1 MLKAVAAKRIA
12 TSLVY
17 ISLTMRLNQN
27 LFCLVIGWLLWPLQ
41 SAVGLACAGLTLTR
55 HRFSTLWPYGLDA
68 LAAHLLP

>member
-27 LFCLVIGWLLWPLQ
+27 LFCLVYRWGLWALK
-41 SAVGLACAGLTLTR
+41 STIRLARARLALTR